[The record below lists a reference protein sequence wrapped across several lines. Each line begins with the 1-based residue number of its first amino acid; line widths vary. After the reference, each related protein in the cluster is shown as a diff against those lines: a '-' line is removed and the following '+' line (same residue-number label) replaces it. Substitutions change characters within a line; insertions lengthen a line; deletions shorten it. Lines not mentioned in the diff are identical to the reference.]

1 MGILAG
7 MLRGAS
13 SKSHVAGIFQ
23 TTVSG
28 FELR

>member
-1 MGILAG
+1 MVIHVL
-7 MLRGAS
+7 MLRGAA
-13 SKSHVAGIFQ
+13 SKLHVAEIFQ